1 MANVSIKHAA
11 LNYATVRQQREAI
24 NGALNLLNQVGR
36 MCMTSQIKGGEHVDA
51 IREML
56 KKKDN
61 ELFEKEQDLFFI
73 ISQVD

>member
-1 MANVSIKHAA
+1 MANVSIKHTA
-11 LNYATVRQQREAI
+11 LKYATVRQQREAI
-24 NGALNLLNQVGR
+24 DGALILLNQVGK
-36 MCMTSQIKGGEHVDA
+36 MCMTCQIKGGEHVDA